1 MAGKSV
7 NVDVASMFLSI
18 LWVVILPIVVGLVVK
33 WLLPKYTAK
42 ATDFLPAFSSL
53 AIALIVAI
61 VAIMMI
67 QTYTSETIST
77 LSTELNRVQEEVER
91 ERPLLSKISDLEQ
104 KQGVV
109 NTKINALKSIQI
121 NKKRWVTLFE
131 NISSVLPPNMWIES
145 ISQMGEFN
153 LEMRGKTYDFSEVA
167 EYMVKLEKQVSVES
181 VTLVTI
187 STTKVEGEEA
197 YNFTIKVVLKRD
209 FGLGEEG

>member
-1 MAGKSV
+1 MASKKKEPTR
-7 NVDVASMFLSI
+7 NALAISI
-18 LWVVILPIVVGLVVK
+18 N
-33 WLLPKYTAK
+33 LLPPEYRKKQKDFTWV
-42 ATDFLPAFSSL
+42 TDRRIIWPTV
-53 AIALIVAI
+53 ALIVAV

-77 LSTELNRVQEEVER
+77 LSSELNRVQEEVER
-91 ERPLLSKISDLEQ
+91 ERPLLTKISDLEQ

-187 STTKVEGEEA
+187 STTKVDGEEA